1 MLMISVPKADIEAL
15 DTIGTQVR
23 INGEEV
29 TLRRQED
36 KLLYGDEVRFIIES
50 VEQDLEVRGLSGLH
64 PCISFF
70 AGEEGTDCTVIG
82 PAMCL

>member
-1 MLMISVPKADIEAL
+1 MLMVSVPKADIEAL

-29 TLRRQED
+29 TLKRQGD
-36 KLLYGDEVRFIIES
+36 KLFYGDEVRIIFES
-50 VEQDLEVRGLSGLH
+50 VEQDLEVRGLNGLH

-70 AGEEGTDCTVIG
+70 AGEVGTDCTFIG
-82 PAMCL
+82 PSMCL